1 MGKMTGN
8 GFGKRV
14 PSGARQHAT
23 AGPYS
28 PVLEVSGRTIVV
40 TSGQASIDSEGKVIG
55 VTIEEQTE
63 HTIANCRRQLESA
76 GCGLED
82 VFKVNVYLTNLDRW
96 SDFNKVY
103 ERFIPEPRPVRT
115 AVQVGLLPG
124 LLVEI
129 EMWAILR

>member
-1 MGKMTGN
+1 MSDSEAR

-14 PSGARQHAT
+14 PPEASQHVT

-28 PVLEVSGRTIVV
+28 PVIEISGRRFVV
-40 TSGQASIDSEGKVIG
+40 TSGQAAIDSSGAVVG
-55 VTIEEQTE
+55 ASLEEQTE
-63 HTIANCRRQLESA
+63 HTIANCRCQLEAA

-82 VFKVNVYLTNLDRW
+82 VFKVTVYLTDLGRW
-96 SDFNKVY
+96 ADFNGVY
-103 ERFIPEPRPVRT
+103 ERLMPEPRPVRT

-129 EMWAILR
+129 EMWAVVR